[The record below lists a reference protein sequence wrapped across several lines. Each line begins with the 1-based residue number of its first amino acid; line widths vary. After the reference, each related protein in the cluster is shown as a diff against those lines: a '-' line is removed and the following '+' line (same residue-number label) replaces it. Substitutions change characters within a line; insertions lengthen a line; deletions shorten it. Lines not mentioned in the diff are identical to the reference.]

1 MSQWTSHQ
9 LQNDPK
15 DTSVQKNLP
24 FEALQKLAVNNK
36 NDDLIEPKDI
46 FFFSKNLMTII
57 SHNKIVTLG
66 LLIVGLIVVNM
77 LIGVRGEFSLRHANY
92 IYS

>member
-1 MSQWTSHQ
+1 M
-9 LQNDPK
+9 
-15 DTSVQKNLP
+15 
-24 FEALQKLAVNNK
+24 NNK

>member
-1 MSQWTSHQ
+1 
-9 LQNDPK
+9 
-15 DTSVQKNLP
+15 
-24 FEALQKLAVNNK
+24 
-36 NDDLIEPKDI
+36 
-46 FFFSKNLMTII
+46 MTIT

>member
-1 MSQWTSHQ
+1 M
-9 LQNDPK
+9 
-15 DTSVQKNLP
+15 
-24 FEALQKLAVNNK
+24 NNK

-46 FFFSKNLMTII
+46 FFFSKNLMAIT